1 MIPSTI
7 LGLSE
12 LLNGS
17 STRPPVENADSNGTV
32 LTGTANTSRA
42 MADKTLYFS
51 EFSFHHPKMSK
62 CNLESDFHMALSN
75 TFQFHFLLCRH
86 LHESFCTKI

>member
-1 MIPSTI
+1 MYTLIIIGCLFPLQQFLRQMMPSTV

-17 STRPPVENADSNGTV
+17 STRPPVENADSDGTV
-32 LTGTANTSRA
+32 VTGTANTSRA

-51 EFSFHHPKMSK
+51 EFSFHHPKMS
-62 CNLESDFHMALSN
+62 NY
-75 TFQFHFLLCRH
+75 
-86 LHESFCTKI
+86 